1 MSELDLDLVRHA
13 LSLARA
19 HGFAEVELSL
29 GADSFTARLAP
40 GAPAPVATSP
50 AAVATAADPEVVAIK
65 ANHVGYYKPGES
77 PLAPGQT
84 VAKGDVVATI
94 AALGLAN
101 DVEST
106 VSGEVVEVLV
116 EADQPVE
123 YGQTIALVK
132 KG

>member
-13 LSLARA
+13 LSLART

-29 GADSFTARLAP
+29 GDDSFTARLAP
-40 GAPAPVATSP
+40 GAPAP
-50 AAVATAADPEVVAIK
+50 AAIAAYTAPDEPEVVAIK
-65 ANHVGYYKPGES
+65 SKHVGYYKPAS
-77 PLAPGQT
+77 TPLAPGQT

-101 DVEST
+101 DVDSSVT
-106 VSGEVVEVLV
+106 GEVVEVLV
-116 EADQPVE
+116 QADQPVE

-132 KG
+132 KS